1 MFIRSL
7 HLRLGVYRFKD
18 LKVWIRVSCP
28 EPSCLCPRAGMAQRR
43 VGLLVEIRR
52 TTNQY
57 LLSPFSPVYN
67 NSCSSYSGPYIR
79 GVWGRV

>member
-1 MFIRSL
+1 
-7 HLRLGVYRFKD
+7 
-18 LKVWIRVSCP
+18 
-28 EPSCLCPRAGMAQRR
+28 MAQRR

-67 NSCSSYSGPYIR
+67 NTNNMPHNLVLVIQAPILEVFGAGCGVLGGFAVCTFFLTCSLDR
-79 GVWGRV
+79 L